1 MKSRMALSISRMILA
16 LLLLTSITGIVSAQE
31 PWFPTPGQHEAMFEF
46 VGQVK
51 NLPPAGPG
59 LPPTS
64 IQYGYL
70 SHIQSL
76 TDDQIYLSGGP
87 QNETNALFTFYN
99 DSTTEKITNH
109 GSLKIVIREGTT
121 TIYYNPVGGG
131 DLTTPN
137 PNSFRQGAPVLT
149 TKWRHQV
156 IFDTNPSPDPTA
168 PLRTNL
174 FFVTWWHTITSSQVV
189 DLGGNHALLGRVGS
203 TFKQHLVGG
212 VDFSGKV
219 NGKFAGYAESSLPV
233 LVFQAR

>member
-1 MKSRMALSISRMILA
+1 MKSRVVTVITRVFLA
-16 LLLLTSITGIVSAQE
+16 LMFLTSITGIVSAQGL
-31 PWFPTPGQHEAMFEF
+31 WFPTPQQHEAMFEF

-51 NLPPAGPG
+51 NFPPAGPG

-70 SHIQSL
+70 SHIQGL

-137 PNSFRQGAPVLT
+137 PNSFRQGTPVLT

-156 IFDTNPSPDPTA
+156 IFDANPSPDPTA
-168 PLRTNL
+168 PVESEALSNS
-174 FFVTWWHTITSSQVV
+174 TSSA
-189 DLGGNHALLGRVGS
+189 ALI
-203 TFKQHLVGG
+203 
-212 VDFSGKV
+212 
-219 NGKFAGYAESSLPV
+219 LP
-233 LVFQAR
+233 AP